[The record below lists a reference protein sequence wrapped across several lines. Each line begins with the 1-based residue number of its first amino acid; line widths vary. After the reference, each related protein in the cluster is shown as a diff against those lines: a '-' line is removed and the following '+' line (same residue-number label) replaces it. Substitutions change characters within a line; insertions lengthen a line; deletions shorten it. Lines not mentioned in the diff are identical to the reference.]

1 MHDHTEKTK
10 GATAIQGQ
18 LFELAPHSQIELA
31 RWLLGALEAERI
43 RFGEA
48 ISFARSTLSQ
58 RREAPTTR
66 EKRLGIIDQFAT
78 FASASGVV
86 HLDQLR
92 STHVDDFY
100 WSATRRGGG
109 PLHRAVPRTA
119 ANRQSLLRP
128 VFALWIERGLWVGA
142 DLAGPTIRRIE
153 GEQARPA
160 NEDELD
166 LIRAFAEPGLGFTRR
181 GAIIALRLAGGSAI
195 DVAAVRAGDIDLE
208 ALTVTFGYRT
218 NPLDEWSVQH
228 LADLVTDMSP
238 DALLCTTNASNP
250 AHVVTVQTREVLIDA
265 GLGGVAGLTPRSLEL
280 GAARIIF
287 DDDIVG
293 AARWLGSAS
302 LDGAARALC
311 IDWRR

>member
-1 MHDHTEKTK
+1 MSST
-10 GATAIQGQ
+10 
-18 LFELAPHSQIELA
+18 L
-31 RWLLGALEAERI
+31 
-43 RFGEA
+43 
-48 ISFARSTLSQ
+48 ISFAPLTFRTSAG
-58 RREAPTTR
+58 RRHGVAEGRCTGQCLDRCQLAVAA
-66 EKRLGIIDQFAT
+66 AT
-78 FASASGVV
+78 
-86 HLDQLR
+86 
-92 STHVDDFY
+92 
-100 WSATRRGGG
+100 
-109 PLHRAVPRTA
+109 
-119 ANRQSLLRP
+119 
-128 VFALWIERGLWVGA
+128 VFTLWIERGLWVGV
-142 DLAGPTIRRIE
+142 DLAGPTIRRTE

-160 NEDELD
+160 NENELD

-181 GAIIALRLAGGSAI
+181 RAIIALRLAGGSAI
-195 DVAAVRAGDIDLE
+195 DVAAVRAGDIDLK

-280 GAARIIF
+280 GAARILF

-302 LDGAARALC
+302 LDATARALC
-311 IDWRR
+311 VDWRR

>member
-1 MHDHTEKTK
+1 MHDHTKKTK
-10 GATAIQGQ
+10 GTAAIQGQ
-18 LFELAPHSQIELA
+18 LFELAPHSQLELA
-31 RWLLGALEAERI
+31 RWLLGALESERI

-48 ISFARSTLSQ
+48 IGFARSTLSQ

-66 EKRLGIIDQFAT
+66 KKRLGIIDQFAT

-109 PLHRAVPRTA
+109 SLRRAVPRTA
-119 ANRQSLLRP
+119 ANRQSLLKP
-128 VFALWIERGLWVGA
+128 VFALWTESGLWVGV
-142 DLAGPTIRRIE
+142 DLAGPTITRAE

-166 LIRAFAEPGLGFTRR
+166 LIRSFAEPGLGFTRR
-181 GAIIALRLAGGSAI
+181 SAIIALRLAGGSAI

-208 ALTVTFGYRT
+208 ALTVTFGCRT

-287 DDDIVG
+287 GDDIVG

-311 IDWRR
+311 IDWQR

>member
-18 LFELAPHSQIELA
+18 LFELAPHSQLELA
-31 RWLLGALEAERI
+31 RWLMGALEAERI
-43 RFGEA
+43 RFDEA
-48 ISFARSTLSQ
+48 ICFARSTLSQ

-66 EKRLGIIDQFAT
+66 AKRLGIIDQFVT
-78 FASASGVV
+78 FTSASGVV

-128 VFALWIERGLWVGA
+128 VFALWTESGLWVGV
-142 DLAGPTIRRIE
+142 DLAGPTIRRTE

-160 NEDELD
+160 NENELD

-181 GAIIALRLAGGSAI
+181 SAIIALRLAGGSAI
-195 DVAAVRAGDIDLE
+195 DVAAVRAGDVDLE
-208 ALTVTFGYRT
+208 AFTVTFGYRT

-238 DALLCTTNASNP
+238 DAFLCTTNASNP

-265 GLGGVAGLTPRSLEL
+265 GLGGVAGLTPRSIEL
-280 GAARIIF
+280 GAARILF
-287 DDDIVG
+287 GDDIVA

-302 LDGAARALC
+302 LDSTARALC
-311 IDWRR
+311 VDWRR